1 MKSRQLC
8 TVLAVAAGLAWLSP
22 AHVAAQ
28 GVGSPE
34 AVRAANELVLLLS
47 KDLMGQMT
55 KEVTEQAWPRIEHI
69 LGKMDKAT
77 MAELRREFEVAMTA
91 MMADVMQDAAPI
103 YARHFTEQE
112 LRDILAFY
120 RTPTGVKA
128 LQRLPQVLAESMA
141 AMSLR
146 LEASQER
153 TMESFMRILRERGH
167 LREGGK

>member
-1 MKSRQLC
+1 
-8 TVLAVAAGLAWLSP
+8 
-22 AHVAAQ
+22 
-28 GVGSPE
+28 
-34 AVRAANELVLLLS
+34 
-47 KDLMGQMT
+47 
-55 KEVTEQAWPRIEHI
+55 
-69 LGKMDKAT
+69 
-77 MAELRREFEVAMTA
+77 MTA

-141 AMSLR
+141 AMTLR
-146 LEASQER
+146 LEAAQER

-167 LREGGK
+167 LKDGGK